1 MKDRYQASTAKN
13 MKHVKLLTSACRY
26 CQYYKPEGRRGGL
39 CQQLGAPVQGS
50 WKACSLAIPPF
61 APSWESLPE
70 DVWMSTAVPV
80 LTSEVK
86 KPVVNVVAEVTCTN
100 DIKKAEPVL
109 V

>member
-1 MKDRYQASTAKN
+1 MKDRYHASTAKN

-70 DVWMSTAVPV
+70 DVWSLPTAVPV
-80 LTSEVK
+80 LASEVTE
-86 KPVVNVVAEVTCTN
+86 VACTN
-100 DIKKAEPVL
+100 DRRKAEPVL
-109 V
+109 I